1 MPKGFASTLTPS
13 QSHASGPDSGPP
25 RPRQT
30 CARRPSCCGRMAALL
45 ASKRLPVAQT
55 QIYANDFLGA
65 VLRYVFLSALA

>member
-1 MPKGFASTLTPS
+1 
-13 QSHASGPDSGPP
+13 
-25 RPRQT
+25 
-30 CARRPSCCGRMAALL
+30 MAALL